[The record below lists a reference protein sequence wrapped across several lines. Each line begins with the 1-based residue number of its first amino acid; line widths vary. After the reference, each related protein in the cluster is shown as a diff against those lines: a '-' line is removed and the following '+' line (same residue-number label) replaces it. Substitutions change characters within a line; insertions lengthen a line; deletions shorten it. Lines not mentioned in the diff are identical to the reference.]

1 MNTTQ
6 QPLETAYSANR
17 NVHIASYRRDGS
29 LVVAPG
35 SYGRSS
41 ALACIATMPILLY
54 ACHHF
59 SAPTGVWIGA
69 ILFPIFAAGGFLV
82 SYIVYVKFGTSI
94 IVHPKTRKI
103 QITGFRHG
111 NGIEYAFDEVTEIQR
126 LDAGVKSAPEV
137 GSWHDYQINLVL
149 SNGTRYNLLD
159 SAGMNQLDAIGD
171 ALARCIRVPLKKYDK
186 TGEQSGPAYPP
197 QSVGSADP

>member
-1 MNTTQ
+1 M
-6 QPLETAYSANR
+6 PL
-17 NVHIASYRRDGS
+17 
-29 LVVAPG
+29 
-35 SYGRSS
+35 
-41 ALACIATMPILLY
+41 LLY
-54 ACHHF
+54 ACHYF

-69 ILFPIFAAGGFLV
+69 ILFPVFAAGGFLV
-82 SYIVYVKFGTSI
+82 SYIVYAKLGTR
-94 IVHPKTRKI
+94 IVLNPKTRKI

-111 NGIEYAFDEVTEIQR
+111 NGIEYAFDEVTSIQR

-171 ALARCIRVPLKKYDK
+171 ALARCIRVPLMKYDK
-186 TGEQSGPAYPP
+186 MVEQSVPEYPP
-197 QSVGSADP
+197 QGVGSSEP